1 MKKQIKKKTETE
13 LLRQKAEEL
22 LRNQQSER
30 SSYSAEA
37 DILKLN
43 HELSVH
49 QIELE
54 IQNKELMDAKKDLEI
69 AVEKYTDLYDL
80 APSGY
85 LTITR
90 EGQIVELNL
99 SASRMLGKERRRLLQ
114 NMLGAYVTDDKRQIF
129 YHFLNGIFDNQTEL
143 TCELT
148 LNRKGNLPMHI
159 YLMGFIS
166 KNGLHA
172 EINMIDITEH
182 KLAEEKVNV
191 ANRELEQSIQLNA
204 DKDLFIS
211 ILAHDLRNPFGV
223 LLGYTELLLRN
234 FNQLKEN
241 EVKNM
246 VHEINQT
253 THSTYNLLEDI
264 LKWSRLR
271 MERIP
276 FEPKQVSFTDICIDI
291 VSSLSPVAEIKNIT
305 IGCNIADEIYV
316 IADVDMLKAVFRN
329 LVSNAIK
336 FTRNKGKIMISAE
349 QRNSGV
355 LFSVSDN
362 GIGIEPESLVKLFDI
377 SQFYT
382 TTGTANEKGTGLGL
396 LLCKDF
402 VEKHGG
408 KIWVESEHGKGSVFY
423 FEIPGRSE
431 SKVNIVVSDSKKANH
446 IFNLKVLIA
455 EDNAAL
461 RMILGA
467 ILQNY
472 SKEILYAETGVEA
485 VTVFSNNPDIDLIM
499 MDLNMPK
506 LDGSEA
512 IKLIRAI
519 SKNVVIIAE
528 TAKSLSEVTEETS
541 GYGIND
547 FFFKPYSRQFL
558 NELIFK
564 HFYKK
569 NTDTFII

>member
-13 LLRQKAEEL
+13 LQRQKAEEL

-276 FEPKQVSFTDICIDI
+276 FEPKLVSFTDICVDI

-316 IADVDMLKAVFRN
+316 MADIDMLKAVFRN

-336 FTRNKGKIMISAE
+336 FTRDMGKIIISAE
-349 QRNSGV
+349 QRNSGI

-377 SQFYT
+377 SQFFT

-408 KIWVESEHGKGSVFY
+408 KIWVESEFGKGSVFY
-423 FEIPGRSE
+423 FEIPGKPE
-431 SKVNIVVSDSKKANH
+431 SKVNIVASDSKEANH

-467 ILQNY
+467 MLQNY

>member
-349 QRNSGV
+349 QRNSGI

-377 SQFYT
+377 SQFFT

-408 KIWVESEHGKGSVFY
+408 KIWVESEFGKGSVFY
-423 FEIPGRSE
+423 FEIPGKPE
-431 SKVNIVVSDSKKANH
+431 SKVNIVASDSKEANH

-467 ILQNY
+467 MLQNY

>member
-13 LLRQKAEEL
+13 LQRQKAEEL

-223 LLGYTELLLRN
+223 LLGYTELLIRN
-234 FNQLKEN
+234 FNQLNEK
-241 EVKNM
+241 EVKNI

-276 FEPKQVSFTDICIDI
+276 FEPKLVSFTDICVDI

-316 IADVDMLKAVFRN
+316 MADIDMLKAVFRN

-349 QRNSGV
+349 QRNSGI

-377 SQFYT
+377 SQFFT

-408 KIWVESEHGKGSVFY
+408 KIWVESEFGKGSVFY
-423 FEIPGRSE
+423 FEIPGKPE
-431 SKVNIVVSDSKKANH
+431 SKVNIVASDSKEANH

-467 ILQNY
+467 MLQNY